1 MERGDIRRFNT
12 SAHANSRFSD
22 KLFIVIRVYRSANGV
37 GTIDL
42 MMDGEIEKGW
52 LLSYVQ
58 DNSRPEW

>member
-1 MERGDIRRFNT
+1 MEQGDIRRFTT
-12 SAHANSRFSD
+12 SRYSARFGG

-42 MMDGEIEKGW
+42 LMDGEIEKGW

-58 DNSRPEW
+58 HNSRPEW